1 MQTSSRSVIWCTSDR
16 RLIVPSFL
24 LLFLLLLSTVS
35 AASKAEQRRANADL
49 KKSGQKKSAIV
60 HNDLIHE
67 GSGGDVKHGSVVA
80 ADVEW
85 NSGSSPDDEPGDV
98 VEHVPEGSGGHHNHP
113 NTDDEDLTADGGSG
127 DTNLSDD
134 VTSTTLSTTMMTKT
148 TAAPTQPPTTSA
160 TSSTVA
166 PRAIV
171 TSVAPPAIVTPT
183 KDIYE
188 IPDKRRHPLDPFL
201 RPGILAAV
209 IGGAVV
215 GLLAAILLVMF
226 IVYRMRKKDEGSYA
240 LDEPKQP
247 PHYAYAYQKAPTKEF
262 YA

>member
-1 MQTSSRSVIWCTSDR
+1 MQMPSRSGTWCSHR
-16 RLIVPSFL
+16 RLFVPSFL

-49 KKSGQKKSAIV
+49 KKSGQKKAAIV

-67 GSGGDVKHGSVVA
+67 GSGGDEKHTGAVA

-98 VEHVPEGSGGHHNHP
+98 VEHVPEGSGGHHNHA
-113 NTDDEDLTADGGSG
+113 NTDDEDLTADAGSG

-134 VTSTTLSTTMMTKT
+134 ATSTTSSSTAT
-148 TAAPTQPPTTSA
+148 TTTPAAPTQPPTTSA
-160 TSSTVA
+160 PSTVA
-166 PRAIV
+166 ARAIV

>member
-1 MQTSSRSVIWCTSDR
+1 MQTSSRSSTWCSSDR
-16 RLIVPSFL
+16 RLFVPCFF

-49 KKSGQKKSAIV
+49 KKSGQKKAAIV

-67 GSGGDVKHGSVVA
+67 GSGGDEKHAGGVA

-134 VTSTTLSTTMMTKT
+134 ATSSTTLSTTMMTTT
-148 TAAPTQPPTTSA
+148 TAAPTQLPTTSA
-160 TSSTVA
+160 TSTVA
-166 PRAIV
+166 HRAIV

-183 KDIYE
+183 KDIYD

-240 LDEPKQP
+240 LYEPKQP